1 LDVNRI
7 SCCSIAFHGQAPERV
22 FEVISRSGYKK
33 VDLLARMP
41 HFDLSNPDYDFDK
54 VMALADKFGL
64 RIGNIG
70 SYCGGDFA
78 SDDPDKRAA
87 AVAETKATIDAAVR
101 CGARS
106 IRTRPGTPEDP
117 ALLDRLVPCYKQVA
131 EYAEAKGIYM
141 GIENH
146 GGAISGKPE
155 VCAELFRRVGSKH
168 AGVLYEPCNLMVAGV
183 EYKSAFETMREC
195 ITHVHIKDCY
205 VIDGK
210 MDVVWIGTGGIDF
223 RWVIAR
229 LDAIGYDGDYAL
241 EYEMDVEPADTAV
254 GKWLDWF
261 TKL

>member
-1 LDVNRI
+1 MDINRI

-22 FEVISRSGYKK
+22 FEAVAAAGYKK
-33 VDLLARMP
+33 IDLLARMP
-41 HFDLSNPDYDFDK
+41 HFDLSNPEYDFAK
-54 VMALADKFGL
+54 VVGLADRFGL
-64 RIGNIG
+64 RIANIG

-78 SDDPDKRAA
+78 SDDAAKRDA
-87 AVAETKATIDAAVR
+87 AVADTKATIDAAVF

-106 IRTRPGTPEDP
+106 IRTRPGYPEDP
-117 ALLDRLVPCYKQVA
+117 ALLDRLVPCYRQAA

-168 AGVLYEPCNLMVAGV
+168 AGVLYEPCNLMMAGV
-183 EYKSAFETMREC
+183 EYRRALDVMRDC

-205 VIDGK
+205 EIDGK
-210 MDVVWIGTGGIDF
+210 MSTVWIGTGGIDF
-223 RWVIAR
+223 RWVLDE